1 MRQFNLTYKGIIKE
15 LLVEGTGSKKRVRVA
30 LENASINDLENLKRS
45 IQEEIRN
52 RKVQAD
58 GKVVSK

>member
-1 MRQFNLTYKGIIKE
+1 MKQMFLTYKGIIKE
-15 LLVEGTGSKKRVRVA
+15 LPINNRVRLA

-52 RKVQAD
+52 
-58 GKVVSK
+58 

>member
-15 LLVEGTGSKKRVRVA
+15 LMVEGTGSKRRVRLA
-30 LENASINDLENLKRS
+30 LENASVHDLENLKRS

-52 RKVQAD
+52 RKV
-58 GKVVSK
+58 SK

>member
-1 MRQFNLTYKGIIKE
+1 MRKENVFIMKQMFLTYKGIINSLPVKN
-15 LLVEGTGSKKRVRVA
+15 RVRLA

-52 RKVQAD
+52 RKA
-58 GKVVSK
+58 GK

>member
-15 LLVEGTGSKKRVRVA
+15 LSVEGVNSKKRVRLA
-30 LENASINDLENLKRS
+30 LENASIHDLENLKRS

-52 RKVQAD
+52 RKV
-58 GKVVSK
+58 

>member
-15 LLVEGTGSKKRVRVA
+15 LTVEGTGSKRRVRLA

-45 IQEEIRN
+45 IQEEIRKKKVGN
-52 RKVQAD
+52 RNEK
-58 GKVVSK
+58 

>member
-1 MRQFNLTYKGIIKE
+1 MRKENVYIMKQVFLTYKGIIKE
-15 LLVEGTGSKKRVRVA
+15 LPIKNRVRLA

-52 RKVQAD
+52 RKAE
-58 GKVVSK
+58 K

>member
-1 MRQFNLTYKGIIKE
+1 MKQVFLTYKGIIKE
-15 LLVEGTGSKKRVRVA
+15 LPIKNRVRLA

-52 RKVQAD
+52 RKA
-58 GKVVSK
+58 GKQ